1 MQTCAR
7 VTCTAMHKVILVVCI
22 AVTDMFYDL
31 PYDPSRNNAMCFER
45 FGVVT
50 QYDWAAST

>member
-1 MQTCAR
+1 MQTYTHVA
-7 VTCTAMHKVILVVCI
+7 CTAMHNLVLCI

-31 PYDPSRNNAMCFER
+31 PYDPGRNNAMCFER